1 MRQVKNINTFPW
13 WTTQNFTKND
23 VEKNRFEFLPFQSYQ
38 KSCSSAKENTTKT
51 KSFVKFLL
59 NSTTIQIQKVIQV
72 LFSTSFLR
80 WRQNIALPFEVE
92 KTLSIVCDLLYSHLP
107 LRGKN
112 GSSHKK
118 TKERLTWSAPEW
130 AQFMILLVNSLK
142 TLALK

>member
-80 WRQNIALPFEVE
+80 WRQNIALPFEV
-92 KTLSIVCDLLYSHLP
+92 
-107 LRGKN
+107 GKN
-112 GSSHKK
+112 AFNCLRFALFSSAIEGKK
-118 TKERLTWSAPEW
+118 RIVAQKNERAIDMISTWMSAIYDSSC
-130 AQFMILLVNSLK
+130 Q
-142 TLALK
+142 